1 MKTIEIS
8 PRKKAPLYST
18 LVKREAEIRKGGR
31 GTFVR
36 AGRKAKGAATWKH
49 KKYKGSVNLKRAPSE
64 VVTAKIRSSAPEDER
79 RLLNSFLGFVDR
91 QCGDRVLSITIHYG

>member
-8 PRKKAPLYST
+8 PRKKAPLYGT
-18 LVKREAEIRKGGR
+18 LVKRQDEIRKGGR

-36 AGRKAKGAATWKH
+36 AGRKAKSAATWKH
-49 KKYKGSVNLKRAPSE
+49 KKYKGSVILRRDPSE
-64 VVTAKIRSSAPEDER
+64 VVIAKVRSTVPEDER

-91 QCGDRVLSITIHYG
+91 QCGDRVESITIHYG